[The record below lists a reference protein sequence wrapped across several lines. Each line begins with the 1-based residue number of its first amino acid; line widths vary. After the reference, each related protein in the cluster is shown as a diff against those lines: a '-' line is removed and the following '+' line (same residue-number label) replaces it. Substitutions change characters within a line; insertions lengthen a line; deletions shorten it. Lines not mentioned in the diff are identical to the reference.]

1 MISQIRVKKVFFFF
15 VMEEQTVYMAL
26 SQSRDRGGQ
35 ETFKKRV
42 ALTGAKYV
50 IDKK

>member
-1 MISQIRVKKVFFFF
+1 
-15 VMEEQTVYMAL
+15 MEEQTVDVDL
-26 SQSRDRGGQ
+26 SQSRDRSGQ

>member
-1 MISQIRVKKVFFFF
+1 
-15 VMEEQTVYMAL
+15 MEEQTVDMDL
-26 SQSRDRGGQ
+26 SQSRDRSGQ

-50 IDKK
+50 IDKARTFITCYKELGELR

>member
-1 MISQIRVKKVFFFF
+1 MISQIRAKKVF
-15 VMEEQTVYMAL
+15 MEEQTVDMDL
-26 SQSRDRGGQ
+26 SQSRDRSGQ